1 MFFTCG
7 WSRRMPVSKT
17 PILTS
22 SPRKPWFHSVSAEN
36 METTLERSAISF
48 LLPPPC
54 SLPSSYSPW
63 EGRVENLYVPQ
74 GMAGSSDGR
83 QCLRNMSNAQ
93 QQ

>member
-1 MFFTCG
+1 
-7 WSRRMPVSKT
+7 MPVSKT

-48 LLPPPC
+48 LLPPLC
-54 SLPSSYSPW
+54 SLPSSCSPW
-63 EGRVENLYVPQ
+63 EGRVENLHTYCKAWLAAVTTDNAY
-74 GMAGSSDGR
+74 GAT
-83 QCLRNMSNAQ
+83 SNVQ